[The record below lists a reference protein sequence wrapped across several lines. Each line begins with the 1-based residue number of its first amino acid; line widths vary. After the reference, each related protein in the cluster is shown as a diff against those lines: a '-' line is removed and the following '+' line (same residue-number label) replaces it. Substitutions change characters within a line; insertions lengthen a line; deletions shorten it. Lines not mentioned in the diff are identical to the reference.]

1 MSSGIFILLLAV
13 FLAGSALGAF
23 VFLLIGIHAEEHHMS
38 LTGTPGSRTTASTR
52 RLLGV
57 TVRCRTPETTPKPTS
72 LKR

>member
-1 MSSGIFILLLAV
+1 MIAILMLLFAV
-13 FLAGSALGAF
+13 FLSGGVLGVF
-23 VFLLIGIHAEEHHMS
+23 LFLLIGIHAEEHRMS

-57 TVRCRTPETTPKPTS
+57 TVRCHAPETTRKPTG